1 MICCHSFVHEQG
13 ICVLG
18 AYPSGFFRIRIPSFP
33 CVPPMER
40 EPASSVFALT
50 PLFPCAACLL
60 RSAAALRFPVL
71 ANQYNQSNAPL
82 TGTHF
87 FACLSQYRRSCCHS
101 TEPQKG
107 GSGREPLR
115 ERLQPSRQPDVLF
128 FAQKK
133 EQESGRMFFCKE
145 KRSKANFAPTWRTRE
160 DSNLWPLE
168 SEAYKLNR
176 LQSPALSEKVPILAI
191 LSIYHVYHAHQNQGF
206 SIMFCQ

>member
-1 MICCHSFVHEQG
+1 MNRAYAFG
-13 ICVLG
+13 G
-18 AYPSGFFRIRIPSFP
+18 TYPSGFFRIRIPSFP

-115 ERLQPSRQPDVLF
+115 EPLQPSRQPDVLF
-128 FAQKK
+128 LHKRRNKK
-133 EQESGRMFFCKE
+133 AGGCFSAKKNGAKRTLLRHGVPGRIRTSGLWSRSPTLYPAELRVPVRFFT
-145 KRSKANFAPTWRTRE
+145 SVLAPDFKIQAERTPR
-160 DSNLWPLE
+160 P
-168 SEAYKLNR
+168 
-176 LQSPALSEKVPILAI
+176 
-191 LSIYHVYHAHQNQGF
+191 
-206 SIMFCQ
+206 

>member
-1 MICCHSFVHEQG
+1 MRFGGVPVGVLPDPHSFV
-13 ICVLG
+13 
-18 AYPSGFFRIRIPSFP
+18 PIRA
-33 CVPPMER
+33 PMER
-40 EPASSVFALT
+40 EPAPSVFALT

-128 FAQKK
+128 LHK
-133 EQESGRMFFCKE
+133 R
-145 KRSKANFAPTWRTRE
+145 RSKKAGRCFSAKKNGAKRTLLRHGVPGRIRTSGLWSRSPTLYPAELRVPVRFFTSVLAPDFKIQAERTPR
-160 DSNLWPLE
+160 P
-168 SEAYKLNR
+168 
-176 LQSPALSEKVPILAI
+176 
-191 LSIYHVYHAHQNQGF
+191 
-206 SIMFCQ
+206 